1 VRFTR
6 LAVVFGVLALI
17 GLCILASIGFTP
29 AIAVLVTFAV
39 LVLFVAVGNLVS
51 GRPGQPRFARPPAEP
66 TELIGTA
73 PVETVP
79 VETVPV
85 ETVPV
90 ETVPLDSALADGP
103 EGAP

>member
-6 LAVVFGVLALI
+6 LAIAFGVLALI

-66 TELIGTA
+66 TEGTEIGAGEIATGEPPDETTA
-73 PVETVP
+73 PER
-79 VETVPV
+79 
-85 ETVPV
+85 
-90 ETVPLDSALADGP
+90 ALADGS